1 MGYKYQNHCFDTVG
15 QLYDHM
21 AAQCPPV
28 SGNSSIVCAP
38 QALPDQI
45 QITATDLQTSLQTI
59 SYIQPPLLNCD
70 LIGADFIELNW
81 LFAGLI
87 VAASGAR
94 FIADALRGKS

>member
-15 QLYDHM
+15 QLYESI
-21 AAQCPPV
+21 AAHCPPV
-28 SGNSSIVCAP
+28 SGNNSIVCAP

-45 QITATDLQTSLQTI
+45 QITATDLQTNLQVVST
-59 SYIQPPLLNCD
+59 IQPPLISCD
-70 LIGADFIELNW
+70 LISADFIELNW